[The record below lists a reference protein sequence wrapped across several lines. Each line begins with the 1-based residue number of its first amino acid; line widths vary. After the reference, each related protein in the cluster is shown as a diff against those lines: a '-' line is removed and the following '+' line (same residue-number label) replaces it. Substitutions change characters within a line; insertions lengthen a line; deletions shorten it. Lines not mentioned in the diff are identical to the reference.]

1 MEIYLFFLVS
11 LYIEINIPNSTHIG
25 KSENIYPSVIIN
37 KLPTK
42 SISNNLLIIP
52 KIAPIK
58 NNEIGFNI
66 YFFINYLTF
75 KLLLISL
82 IYCNLSISFY

>member
-1 MEIYLFFLVS
+1 MEIFIIAFFLVS

-75 KLLLISL
+75 KFTIYLIN
-82 IYCNLSISFY
+82 Y